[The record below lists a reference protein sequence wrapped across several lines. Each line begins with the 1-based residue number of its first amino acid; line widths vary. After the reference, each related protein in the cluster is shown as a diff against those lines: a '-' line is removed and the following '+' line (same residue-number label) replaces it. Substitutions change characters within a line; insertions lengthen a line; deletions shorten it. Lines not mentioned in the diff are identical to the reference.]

1 MKEKI
6 LGKLVDGIKR
16 DIDLTNISLGEEYFY
31 NSLSLCVIDAV
42 FSIGVNYQSVQN
54 TIRRYCDYYSLT
66 PFRLHSKEDY
76 PNHDH
81 QETLDVFIKKIE
93 DFGIEKF
100 TNEVFQNR
108 QRTSSQSGIL
118 KTEAV
123 LKFAK
128 ILNEYSINSFVDI
141 TKDKIDPNLEKE
153 IKHIPG
159 QKSGISLRYFLML
172 AGNDNLIKPDRMII
186 RYVEGI
192 TSEKLS
198 EREIIL
204 LIEGA
209 VDILSKEYSKINA
222 RSLDYEIWNFQ
233 REQ

>member
-1 MKEKI
+1 M
-6 LGKLVDGIKR
+6 
-16 DIDLTNISLGEEYFY
+16 
-31 NSLSLCVIDAV
+31 
-42 FSIGVNYQSVQN
+42 
-54 TIRRYCDYYSLT
+54 
-66 PFRLHSKEDY
+66 
-76 PNHDH
+76 
-81 QETLDVFIKKIE
+81 
-93 DFGIEKF
+93 
-100 TNEVFQNR
+100 
-108 QRTSSQSGIL
+108 
-118 KTEAV
+118 
-123 LKFAK
+123 
-128 ILNEYSINSFVDI
+128 NEYSINSFVDI

-209 VDILSKEYSKINA
+209 VDILSKEYSNINA